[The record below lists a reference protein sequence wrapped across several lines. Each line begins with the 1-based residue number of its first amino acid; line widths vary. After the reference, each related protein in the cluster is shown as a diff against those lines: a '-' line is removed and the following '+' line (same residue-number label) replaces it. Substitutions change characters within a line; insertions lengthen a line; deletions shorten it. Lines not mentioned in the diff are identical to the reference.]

1 MHDIKYIRENPEL
14 FDANLNKRG
23 IDASSKEILLIDN
36 ERRKLQ
42 TLIQEKQKSRNEISK
57 KNNCELDIM
66 PVNYGEIFPVSGGLP
81 VHKRPLQR
89 QKYRL
94 QELKRWSEFL
104 KIKLNPEPK
113 HFPSRSL
120 LPSKVIISVKILNFE
135 NVNDIA
141 YAIMEGLWIKELNID
156 DPKNL
161 KKILTRFIKTAD
173 EVIDFSESKQV
184 EKEMNK
190 YTKEAIDLAVFGAP
204 TYIIDDQIYWGQDRL
219 DFLERYIK
227 RKNK

>member
-1 MHDIKYIRENPEL
+1 MSHGSPWTFLGHK
-14 FDANLNKRG
+14 KV
-23 IDASSKEILLIDN
+23 
-36 ERRKLQ
+36 
-42 TLIQEKQKSRNEISK
+42 NEISN

-204 TYIIDDQIYWGQDRL
+204 TYILDDQIYWGQDRL

>member
-1 MHDIKYIRENPEL
+1 MSHGSPWTFLGHK
-14 FDANLNKRG
+14 KV
-23 IDASSKEILLIDN
+23 
-36 ERRKLQ
+36 
-42 TLIQEKQKSRNEISK
+42 NEISK
-57 KNNCELDIM
+57 NNNCELDIM

-141 YAIMEGLWIKELNID
+141 YAIMEGLWIKEMNID
-156 DPKNL
+156 DPQNL

-184 EKEMNK
+184 EKEMNE

-204 TYIIDDQIYWGQDRL
+204 TYIINDQIYWGQDRL

>member
-1 MHDIKYIRENPEL
+1 MKIKYFMSHGSPWTFL
-14 FDANLNKRG
+14 GHK
-23 IDASSKEILLIDN
+23 KV
-36 ERRKLQ
+36 
-42 TLIQEKQKSRNEISK
+42 NEISK

-156 DPKNL
+156 SFTFFSVNGEKRNFTNIDQFKVSQHPNL
-161 KKILTRFIKTAD
+161 RHECIRSELRSLISKSFKK
-173 EVIDFSESKQV
+173 
-184 EKEMNK
+184 
-190 YTKEAIDLAVFGAP
+190 
-204 TYIIDDQIYWGQDRL
+204 
-219 DFLERYIK
+219 
-227 RKNK
+227 

>member
-1 MHDIKYIRENPEL
+1 MSHGSPWTFLGHK
-14 FDANLNKRG
+14 KV
-23 IDASSKEILLIDN
+23 
-36 ERRKLQ
+36 
-42 TLIQEKQKSRNEISK
+42 NEISK
-57 KNNCELDIM
+57 INNCELDIM

-204 TYIIDDQIYWGQDRL
+204 TYIIDNQIYWGQDRL
-219 DFLERYIK
+219 DFLERHIK

>member
-1 MHDIKYIRENPEL
+1 MSHGSPWTFLGHK
-14 FDANLNKRG
+14 KV
-23 IDASSKEILLIDN
+23 
-36 ERRKLQ
+36 
-42 TLIQEKQKSRNEISK
+42 NEIAK
-57 KNNCELDIM
+57 NNNCELDIM

-141 YAIMEGLWIKELNID
+141 YAIMEGLWIKEMNID

-184 EKEMNK
+184 EKEMNE

-204 TYIIDDQIYWGQDRL
+204 TYILDDQIYWGQDRL

>member
-1 MHDIKYIRENPEL
+1 MSHGSPWTFLGHK
-14 FDANLNKRG
+14 KV
-23 IDASSKEILLIDN
+23 
-36 ERRKLQ
+36 
-42 TLIQEKQKSRNEISK
+42 NEISK
-57 KNNCELDIM
+57 TNNCELDIM
-66 PVNYGEIFPVSGGLP
+66 PVDYGEIFPVSGGLP

-113 HFPSRSL
+113 HFPSRTL

-141 YAIMEGLWIKELNID
+141 YAIMEGLWIKEMNID
-156 DPKNL
+156 DPTNL

-184 EKEMNK
+184 EKEINE

-204 TYIIDDQIYWGQDRL
+204 TYILHDQIYWGQDRL

>member
-1 MHDIKYIRENPEL
+1 MSHGSPWTFLGHK
-14 FDANLNKRG
+14 KV
-23 IDASSKEILLIDN
+23 
-36 ERRKLQ
+36 
-42 TLIQEKQKSRNEISK
+42 NEISK

-113 HFPSRSL
+113 YFPSRSL

-204 TYIIDDQIYWGQDRL
+204 TYILDDQIYWGQDRL
-219 DFLERYIK
+219 DFL
-227 RKNK
+227 

>member
-1 MHDIKYIRENPEL
+1 MSHGSPWTFLGHK
-14 FDANLNKRG
+14 KV
-23 IDASSKEILLIDN
+23 
-36 ERRKLQ
+36 
-42 TLIQEKQKSRNEISK
+42 NEISK
-57 KNNCELDIM
+57 TNNCELDIM

-135 NVNDIA
+135 NVNEIA
-141 YAIMEGLWIKELNID
+141 YAIMEGLWIKEMNID

-184 EKEMNK
+184 EKEMNE

-204 TYIIDDQIYWGQDRL
+204 TYILDDQIYWGQDRL
-219 DFLERYIK
+219 DFLERHIK

>member
-1 MHDIKYIRENPEL
+1 MSHGSPWTFLGHK
-14 FDANLNKRG
+14 KV
-23 IDASSKEILLIDN
+23 
-36 ERRKLQ
+36 
-42 TLIQEKQKSRNEISK
+42 NEIAK
-57 KNNCELDIM
+57 NNNCELDIM

-141 YAIMEGLWIKELNID
+141 YAIMEGLWIKEMNID
-156 DPKNL
+156 DPQNL

-184 EKEMNK
+184 EKEMNE

-204 TYIIDDQIYWGQDRL
+204 TYIINDQIYWGQDRL

>member
-1 MHDIKYIRENPEL
+1 MEQKLWIYLALQEISIKNLDLGLEYKLGNPMKIKYFMSHGSPWTFL
-14 FDANLNKRG
+14 GHK
-23 IDASSKEILLIDN
+23 KV
-36 ERRKLQ
+36 
-42 TLIQEKQKSRNEISK
+42 NEISK

-141 YAIMEGLWIKELNID
+141 LSLIHI
-156 DPKNL
+156 
-161 KKILTRFIKTAD
+161 
-173 EVIDFSESKQV
+173 
-184 EKEMNK
+184 
-190 YTKEAIDLAVFGAP
+190 
-204 TYIIDDQIYWGQDRL
+204 
-219 DFLERYIK
+219 
-227 RKNK
+227 

>member
-1 MHDIKYIRENPEL
+1 MSHGSPWTFLGHK
-14 FDANLNKRG
+14 KV
-23 IDASSKEILLIDN
+23 
-36 ERRKLQ
+36 
-42 TLIQEKQKSRNEISK
+42 NEISK
-57 KNNCELDIM
+57 TNNCELDIM

-141 YAIMEGLWIKELNID
+141 YAIMEGLWIKEMNID

-184 EKEMNK
+184 EKEINE

-204 TYIIDDQIYWGQDRL
+204 TYILDDQIYWGQDRL

>member
-1 MHDIKYIRENPEL
+1 MSHGSPWTFLGHK
-14 FDANLNKRG
+14 KV
-23 IDASSKEILLIDN
+23 
-36 ERRKLQ
+36 
-42 TLIQEKQKSRNEISK
+42 NEIAK
-57 KNNCELDIM
+57 NNNCELDIM

-113 HFPSRSL
+113 YFPSRSL

-184 EKEMNK
+184 EKEMNE

>member
-1 MHDIKYIRENPEL
+1 MSHGSPWTFLGHK
-14 FDANLNKRG
+14 KV
-23 IDASSKEILLIDN
+23 
-36 ERRKLQ
+36 
-42 TLIQEKQKSRNEISK
+42 NEISK
-57 KNNCELDIM
+57 INNCELDIM

-204 TYIIDDQIYWGQDRL
+204 TYILDDQIYWGQDRL

>member
-1 MHDIKYIRENPEL
+1 MSHGSPWTFLGHK
-14 FDANLNKRG
+14 KV
-23 IDASSKEILLIDN
+23 
-36 ERRKLQ
+36 
-42 TLIQEKQKSRNEISK
+42 NEISK
-57 KNNCELDIM
+57 TNNCELDIM

-141 YAIMEGLWIKELNID
+141 YAIMEGLWIKEMNID
-156 DPKNL
+156 DPTNL

-184 EKEMNK
+184 EKEINE

-204 TYIIDDQIYWGQDRL
+204 TYILDDQIYWGQDRL

>member
-1 MHDIKYIRENPEL
+1 MSHGSPWTFLGHK
-14 FDANLNKRG
+14 KV
-23 IDASSKEILLIDN
+23 
-36 ERRKLQ
+36 
-42 TLIQEKQKSRNEISK
+42 NEISK
-57 KNNCELDIM
+57 TNNCELDIM

-141 YAIMEGLWIKELNID
+141 YAIMEGLWIKEMNID

-184 EKEMNK
+184 EKEMNE

>member
-1 MHDIKYIRENPEL
+1 MSHGSPWTFLGHK
-14 FDANLNKRG
+14 KV
-23 IDASSKEILLIDN
+23 
-36 ERRKLQ
+36 
-42 TLIQEKQKSRNEISK
+42 NEISK
-57 KNNCELDIM
+57 QNNCELDIM

-141 YAIMEGLWIKELNID
+141 YAIMEGLWIKEMNID

-184 EKEMNK
+184 EKEMNE

-204 TYIIDDQIYWGQDRL
+204 TYILDDQIYWGQDRL
-219 DFLERYIK
+219 DFLERHIK

>member
-1 MHDIKYIRENPEL
+1 MSHGSPWTFLGHK
-14 FDANLNKRG
+14 KV
-23 IDASSKEILLIDN
+23 
-36 ERRKLQ
+36 
-42 TLIQEKQKSRNEISK
+42 NEISK
-57 KNNCELDIM
+57 NNNCELDIM

>member
-1 MHDIKYIRENPEL
+1 MSHGSPWTFLGHK
-14 FDANLNKRG
+14 KV
-23 IDASSKEILLIDN
+23 
-36 ERRKLQ
+36 
-42 TLIQEKQKSRNEISK
+42 NEIAK
-57 KNNCELDIM
+57 NNNCELDIM

-113 HFPSRSL
+113 YFPSRSL

-184 EKEMNK
+184 EKEMNE

-204 TYIIDDQIYWGQDRL
+204 TYILDDQIYWGQDRL

>member
-1 MHDIKYIRENPEL
+1 MSHGSPWTFLGHK
-14 FDANLNKRG
+14 KV
-23 IDASSKEILLIDN
+23 
-36 ERRKLQ
+36 
-42 TLIQEKQKSRNEISK
+42 NEISK
-57 KNNCELDIM
+57 TNNCELDIM

-120 LPSKVIISVKILNFE
+120 LPSKVIISVKLLNFE

-184 EKEMNK
+184 EKEINE

-204 TYIIDDQIYWGQDRL
+204 TYILDDQIYWGQDRL

>member
-1 MHDIKYIRENPEL
+1 MSHGSPWTFFGHKKI
-14 FDANLNKRG
+14 
-23 IDASSKEILLIDN
+23 
-36 ERRKLQ
+36 
-42 TLIQEKQKSRNEISK
+42 NEISK

-184 EKEMNK
+184 EREMNE

>member
-1 MHDIKYIRENPEL
+1 MSHGSPWTFLGHK
-14 FDANLNKRG
+14 KV
-23 IDASSKEILLIDN
+23 
-36 ERRKLQ
+36 
-42 TLIQEKQKSRNEISK
+42 NEIAK
-57 KNNCELDIM
+57 NNNCELDIM

-141 YAIMEGLWIKELNID
+141 YAIMEGLWIKEMNID
-156 DPKNL
+156 DPQNL

-184 EKEMNK
+184 EREMNE

>member
-1 MHDIKYIRENPEL
+1 MCIR
-14 FDANLNKRG
+14 DR
-23 IDASSKEILLIDN
+23 
-36 ERRKLQ
+36 
-42 TLIQEKQKSRNEISK
+42 
-57 KNNCELDIM
+57 
-66 PVNYGEIFPVSGGLP
+66 
-81 VHKRPLQR
+81 
-89 QKYRL
+89 
-94 QELKRWSEFL
+94 
-104 KIKLNPEPK
+104 
-113 HFPSRSL
+113 
-120 LPSKVIISVKILNFE
+120 
-135 NVNDIA
+135 
-141 YAIMEGLWIKELNID
+141 NID

-204 TYIIDDQIYWGQDRL
+204 TYILDDQIYWGQDRL

>member
-1 MHDIKYIRENPEL
+1 MSHGSPWTFLGHK
-14 FDANLNKRG
+14 KV
-23 IDASSKEILLIDN
+23 
-36 ERRKLQ
+36 
-42 TLIQEKQKSRNEISK
+42 NEISK
-57 KNNCELDIM
+57 TNNCELDIM

-120 LPSKVIISVKILNFE
+120 LPSKVIISVKLLNFE

-184 EKEMNK
+184 EKEMNE

-204 TYIIDDQIYWGQDRL
+204 TYILDDQIYWGQDRL

>member
-1 MHDIKYIRENPEL
+1 MSHGSPWTFLGHK
-14 FDANLNKRG
+14 KV
-23 IDASSKEILLIDN
+23 
-36 ERRKLQ
+36 
-42 TLIQEKQKSRNEISK
+42 NEISK

-141 YAIMEGLWIKELNID
+141 YAIMEGLWIKEMNID

-184 EKEMNK
+184 EKEMNE
-190 YTKEAIDLAVFGAP
+190 YTKEAINLAVFGAP
-204 TYIIDDQIYWGQDRL
+204 TYIINDQIYWGQDRL
-219 DFLERYIK
+219 DFLERHIK

>member
-1 MHDIKYIRENPEL
+1 MSHGSPWTFLGHK
-14 FDANLNKRG
+14 KV
-23 IDASSKEILLIDN
+23 
-36 ERRKLQ
+36 
-42 TLIQEKQKSRNEISK
+42 NEISK

-141 YAIMEGLWIKELNID
+141 YAIMEGLWIKEMNID

-184 EKEMNK
+184 EKEMNE
-190 YTKEAIDLAVFGAP
+190 YTKEAIELAVFGAP
-204 TYIIDDQIYWGQDRL
+204 TYILDDQIYWGQDRL
-219 DFLERYIK
+219 EFLERYIK

>member
-1 MHDIKYIRENPEL
+1 MSHGSPWTFLGHK
-14 FDANLNKRG
+14 KV
-23 IDASSKEILLIDN
+23 
-36 ERRKLQ
+36 
-42 TLIQEKQKSRNEISK
+42 NEISK
-57 KNNCELDIM
+57 QNNCELDIM

-120 LPSKVIISVKILNFE
+120 LPSKVIISVKILNFK

-184 EKEMNK
+184 EKEMNE

-204 TYIIDDQIYWGQDRL
+204 TYILDDQIYWGQDRL